1 MSHVRWEDL
10 LEEDAAE
17 AAGDAGASA
26 PVPGAGASAA
36 ASVVPSLEQVA
47 ASDPALAELLKE
59 RRQLEDTMKALS
71 GVQEAP
77 VDERLAKQFPVV
89 QHTPES
95 RIAERKQHERDT
107 ARRLLEQKLYARR
120 RTEAEEAERVEQLRR
135 ERLEAGK
142 AGRRK
147 AQRQQTLRQQWATK
161 ARERAKLATRL
172 AERVLE
178 TPGRG
183 RMKLGDVG
191 SATRDAARR
200 LSHAAEEARSAA
212 RKPMSLVKGQAL
224 PSLGNLGRRGGLQV
238 GKVEKGVAVA
248 RELWG
253 MSPRSLDTEAL
264 MMRGLAMAGMDMES
278 MEQRMDMEME
288 RAGMGMDDM
297 DARDTARD
305 AQRARGRQGARDE

>member
-10 LEEDAAE
+10 LEEDAAG
-17 AAGDAGASA
+17 ASGDAGESTPA
-26 PVPGAGASAA
+26 PGADTS
-36 ASVVPSLEQVA
+36 VPSLEQVA
-47 ASDPALAELLKE
+47 ASDPELAALLKE
-59 RRQLEDTMKALS
+59 RQQLEDTMKALS
-71 GVQEAP
+71 GVREAP

-135 ERLEAGK
+135 ERLETGK
-142 AGRRK
+142 ATRRN
-147 AQRQQTLRQQWATK
+147 AQKQQTLRQQWARK
-161 ARERAKLATRL
+161 ARERAKLAARL

-178 TPGRG
+178 SPGRG
-183 RMKLGDVG
+183 RMKPGELG
-191 SATRDAARR
+191 SATRR
-200 LSHAAEEARSAA
+200 LSDAAEEARSAA
-212 RKPMSLVKGQAL
+212 RKPMSLVKGQPL
-224 PSLGNLGRRGGLQV
+224 PSLGDLGRRGGLQI
-238 GKVEKGVAVA
+238 GKVEKGLAVA
-248 RELWG
+248 RELRG
-253 MSPRSLDTEAL
+253 MEPRSMDTEAL

-305 AQRARGRQGARDE
+305 ARRERGRQGSAG

>member
-26 PVPGAGASAA
+26 PALGADTSAA
-36 ASVVPSLEQVA
+36 APVPSLEQVA
-47 ASDPALAELLKE
+47 ASDPALAALLKE
-59 RRQLEDTMKALS
+59 RQQLEDTMKALS

-120 RTEAEEAERVEQLRR
+120 RTETEEAERVEQLRR
-135 ERLEAGK
+135 ERLETGK
-142 AGRRK
+142 ATRRN
-147 AQRQQTLRQQWATK
+147 AQKQQTLRQQWARK

-178 TPGRG
+178 SPGRG
-183 RMKLGDVG
+183 PMKLGELG
-191 SATRDAARR
+191 SATRR
-200 LSHAAEEARSAA
+200 LADVAEEARSAA
-212 RKPMSLVKGQAL
+212 RRPMSLVKGQAL
-224 PSLGNLGRRGGLQV
+224 PSPGDLGRRGGLQI

-248 RELWG
+248 RALWG
-253 MSPRSLDTEAL
+253 MAPRSVDTEAL
-264 MMRGLAMAGMDMES
+264 MTRGLAMAGMDMES

-297 DARDTARD
+297 AARDTARD
-305 AQRARGRQGARDE
+305 ARRDRGRQGARDE

>member
-10 LEEDAAE
+10 LEEDAAG
-17 AAGDAGASA
+17 APGDAGASA
-26 PVPGAGASAA
+26 PAPGADTSAA
-36 ASVVPSLEQVA
+36 APVPSLEQVA
-47 ASDPALAELLKE
+47 ASDPELAALLKE

-120 RTEAEEAERVEQLRR
+120 RTEAEEAERVEALRR
-135 ERLEAGK
+135 ERLETGK
-142 AGRRK
+142 AARRQ
-147 AQRQQTLRQQWATK
+147 AQKQQTLRQQWARK

-172 AERVLE
+172 AERGLE
-178 TPGRG
+178 APGRG
-183 RMKLGDVG
+183 RMTLGELG
-191 SATRDAARR
+191 SATRR
-200 LSHAAEEARSAA
+200 LADAAEEARSAA
-212 RKPMSLVKGQAL
+212 RKPLALEKGQAL
-224 PSLGNLGRRGGLQV
+224 PSLGQVGRALVGRGGLTV

-248 RELWG
+248 RELRG
-253 MSPRSLDTEAL
+253 MDPRSLDTEAL

-305 AQRARGRQGARDE
+305 ARRERGRQGARDE

>member
-10 LEEDAAE
+10 LEEEE
-17 AAGDAGASA
+17 AAAPAPAS
-26 PVPGAGASAA
+26 GAGASAA
-36 ASVVPSLEQVA
+36 APVPSLEEVA
-47 ASDPALAELLKE
+47 ASDPELAALLKE
-59 RRQLEDTMKALS
+59 RQQLEGTMKALS

-135 ERLEAGK
+135 ERLETGK
-142 AGRRK
+142 AARRK
-147 AQRQQTLRQQWATK
+147 DQKQQTLRQQWARK

-178 TPGRG
+178 SPGKG
-183 RMKLGDVG
+183 RMTLGELG

-200 LSHAAEEARSAA
+200 LADAADAARSAA
-212 RKPMSLVKGQAL
+212 RNPMPLVKGQAL
-224 PSLGNLGRRGGLQV
+224 PSLGALGRALGGRGGLQI
-238 GKVEKGVAVA
+238 GKVEKGVAAA

-253 MSPRSLDTEAL
+253 MAPRSMDAEAL

>member
-36 ASVVPSLEQVA
+36 ASVPSLEQVA

-59 RRQLEDTMKALS
+59 RQQLEDTMKALS

-120 RTEAEEAERVEQLRR
+120 RTETEEAERVEQLRR
-135 ERLEAGK
+135 ERLETGK

-147 AQRQQTLRQQWATK
+147 AQRQQTLRQQWANK

-178 TPGRG
+178 APGRG
-183 RMKLGDVG
+183 RMTLGELG

-200 LSHAAEEARSAA
+200 LSDAAAEARSAA

-238 GKVEKGVAVA
+238 GKVEKGVSVA
-248 RELWG
+248 REPWS
-253 MSPRSLDTEAL
+253 MNPRSLDTETL

-288 RAGMGMDDM
+288 RVGMGMDDM

-305 AQRARGRQGARDE
+305 AQRARGRQGARNE